1 LHKHVKK
8 RRECD
13 KSILVRRNHLTID
26 VTAFLGMRVQVAAGD
41 GEEQTRQRA
50 QNRQP
55 ASAVLGFDRSRLH
68 QTHSHSNATHSNT
81 TDASKFPVL
90 EGRRPPYYLM
100 LAFFLLILV
109 VTLRRAWL
117 HWLRVEKTRAE
128 AAAAEERRAYAAET
142 SQAREQAELGEH
154 VSIRESTSQEVAF
167 EAAQSLQTIS
177 AEVGYAAE
185 TSQAR
190 EQAELG
196 EHVSI
201 RESTS
206 QEVAFEAAQSLQTIS
221 AEVGYVS
228 SQPTTYSQN
237 EDGVGQNLTQNASRQ
252 ESRCVVCLGTSP
264 TIAVIPCGHRCLCGA
279 CASVFQR
286 SLASS
291 RCPLCRGKI
300 SAMFRIFE

>member
-1 LHKHVKK
+1 M
-8 RRECD
+8 
-13 KSILVRRNHLTID
+13 T
-26 VTAFLGMRVQVAAGD
+26 
-41 GEEQTRQRA
+41 
-50 QNRQP
+50 
-55 ASAVLGFDRSRLH
+55 
-68 QTHSHSNATHSNT
+68 THSNT

-90 EGRRPPYYLM
+90 EGQRPPYILI

-128 AAAAEERRAYAAET
+128 AAAAEERRA
-142 SQAREQAELGEH
+142 
-154 VSIRESTSQEVAF
+154 
-167 EAAQSLQTIS
+167 
-177 AEVGYAAE
+177 YAAE